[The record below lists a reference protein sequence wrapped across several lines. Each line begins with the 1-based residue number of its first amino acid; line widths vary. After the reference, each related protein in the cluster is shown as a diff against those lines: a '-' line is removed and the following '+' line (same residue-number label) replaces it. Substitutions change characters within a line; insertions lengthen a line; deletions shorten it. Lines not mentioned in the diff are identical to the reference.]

1 MSNIDPLSL
10 AIVGFFIFIIVD
22 MTFFSFSLSLFPFN
36 KKIGFFSL
44 VSFWKKTK
52 ELDENIRLAIK
63 ELPTSDYRNNFTKKY
78 HEINEKFSSSK
89 YIFNHLWK
97 EFSEQLVEPT
107 DKEPIFQNSIRPEK
121 FFTLEYL
128 LKKQNINSKLLESMP
143 GILVG
148 LGVLGTFSGLSVS
161 LFLVFPDLAGQNPNL
176 KEAINTLISGA
187 SVAFFTSVV
196 GLLCS
201 LIFNFILDKKMSI
214 LQSSL
219 NDFNFSLERN
229 LKFVTEEH
237 LLTNHLKELYQHGKY
252 LENMDEKIA
261 LKIGDY
267 IEQIGNKVQGAI
279 SQGNQNISEKFL
291 SDMANQITQGMGDF
305 SRKQMENLDKTL
317 SALQSNIPSLISK
330 LENSQR
336 ENEEKTKELIDY
348 LSTVSKDN
356 QTQINNS
363 LIEATQNIKSE
374 FGLIVQNLKQ
384 GMDQT
389 LSTSSGELRKL
400 ITSLA
405 EMNQKILKQ
414 TNESKVVYQNQ
425 LDETAKNLHSFTGRL
440 EKVSSE
446 INDVT
451 SKSIKD
457 AVNNFHQAIE
467 LQKEIVKENKL
478 YIHSLNN
485 LTDSLKPIPSSLF
498 EITKKIPELIKQIN
512 DSNKD
517 LQTVW
522 NNYEI
527 RFKNVDES
535 AEQIFIKIKE
545 DLGSIAKESADYIG
559 NLNNQTK
566 QLSLSFSS
574 AVDDL
579 KEIVEGLNDYNEKPN

>member
-1 MSNIDPLSL
+1 
-10 AIVGFFIFIIVD
+10 
-22 MTFFSFSLSLFPFN
+22 
-36 KKIGFFSL
+36 
-44 VSFWKKTK
+44 
-52 ELDENIRLAIK
+52 
-63 ELPTSDYRNNFTKKY
+63 
-78 HEINEKFSSSK
+78 
-89 YIFNHLWK
+89 
-97 EFSEQLVEPT
+97 
-107 DKEPIFQNSIRPEK
+107 
-121 FFTLEYL
+121 
-128 LKKQNINSKLLESMP
+128 
-143 GILVG
+143 
-148 LGVLGTFSGLSVS
+148 
-161 LFLVFPDLAGQNPNL
+161 
-176 KEAINTLISGA
+176 
-187 SVAFFTSVV
+187 
-196 GLLCS
+196 
-201 LIFNFILDKKMSI
+201 
-214 LQSSL
+214 
-219 NDFNFSLERN
+219 
-229 LKFVTEEH
+229 
-237 LLTNHLKELYQHGKY
+237 
-252 LENMDEKIA
+252 
-261 LKIGDY
+261 
-267 IEQIGNKVQGAI
+267 
-279 SQGNQNISEKFL
+279 
-291 SDMANQITQGMGDF
+291 
-305 SRKQMENLDKTL
+305 
-317 SALQSNIPSLISK
+317 
-330 LENSQR
+330 
-336 ENEEKTKELIDY
+336 
-348 LSTVSKDN
+348 
-356 QTQINNS
+356 
-363 LIEATQNIKSE
+363 
-374 FGLIVQNLKQ
+374 
-384 GMDQT
+384 MDQT

-545 DLGSIAKESADYIG
+545 GLGSIAKESADYIG